1 MQSAKNYTE
10 QDLQQLVKLLQPFIT
25 LDATT
30 SQQLMQ
36 IVEWKSF
43 QKNET
48 ILKRGAVDNQIYMLT
63 KGIAFH
69 QLPEGNKQN
78 ILWISS
84 AGELLLDTESFLSRQ
99 PSHYNLIAASDVEC
113 FVISYDQLQSLYASS
128 PAWDRC
134 GRLIAEHY
142 LLMIIRTVNGNR
154 LKTVKERYQE
164 LVAQKP
170 ELLQQI
176 SLGQMASLLG
186 VTQET
191 LSRTRAKK

>member
-1 MQSAKNYTE
+1 MHQSVNYTE
-10 QDLQQLVKLLQPFIT
+10 QDLQQLAQLLSPFIT
-25 LDATT
+25 LDDETIPQLT
-30 SQQLMQ
+30 SM
-36 IVEWKSF
+36 ITWKSF

-48 ILKRGAVDNQIYMLT
+48 ILKRGTVDNQIYMLT
-63 KGIAFH
+63 KGIVFH
-69 QLPEGNKQN
+69 QLQEGKKQN

-99 PSHYNLIAASDVEC
+99 PSYYNLVAASDVEC
-113 FVISYDQLQSLYASS
+113 FMISYDQLQTLYASS
-128 PAWDRC
+128 PAWERC

-142 LLMIIRTVNGNR
+142 LLVIIRHVNGNR

-164 LVAQKP
+164 LVEQKP